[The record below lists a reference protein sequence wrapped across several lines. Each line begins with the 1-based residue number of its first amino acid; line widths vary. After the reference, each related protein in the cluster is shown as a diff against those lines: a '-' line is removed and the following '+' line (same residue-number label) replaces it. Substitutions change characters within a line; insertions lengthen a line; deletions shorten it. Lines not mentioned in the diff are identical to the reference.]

1 MAETGDISG
10 AGVAGTATGN
20 SGGNSVLN
28 LTNRE
33 QEILSKAIMCLKS
46 PPDVSNRLLSPYRRL
61 HAYNPSHS
69 VWPVS
74 TFLRPLRFPDTGFS
88 GRELAY

>member
-46 PPDVSNRLLSPYRRL
+46 PPDVSISPPPPISSSTSLQPIPFGYGL
-61 HAYNPSHS
+61 
-69 VWPVS
+69 VS
-74 TFLRPLRFPDTGFS
+74 TFFFS
-88 GRELAY
+88 C